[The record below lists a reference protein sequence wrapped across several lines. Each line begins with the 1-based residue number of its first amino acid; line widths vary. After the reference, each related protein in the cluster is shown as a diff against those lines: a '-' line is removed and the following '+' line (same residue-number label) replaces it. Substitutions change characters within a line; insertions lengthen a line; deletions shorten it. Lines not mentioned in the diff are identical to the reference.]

1 VLVVVAVLG
10 GAVLVGDW
18 LARSAEMDRLVAG
31 IEESEAAMI
40 AAMGAVRAA
49 LDDDSAAEGLS
60 QATAEALQSI
70 AAEGEAAVAQ
80 AATGIAAVVIQP
92 WHDDVL
98 LAQDRY
104 LEHNQAWQEFLA
116 AAAEEPERWFVEYE
130 PITTTWD
137 AFGPALRSAVPT
149 PALWDVAE
157 RVEVILDDDSGDSGN
172 GSVQQAAG

>member
-1 VLVVVAVLG
+1 MLVVVALLG

-40 AAMGAVRAA
+40 AAMDGVRAA
-49 LDDDSAAEGLS
+49 LDDDSAAEELS
-60 QATAEALQSI
+60 QDTAEALQSF
-70 AAEGEAAVAQ
+70 ASEGEAAVAR
-80 AATGIAAVVIQP
+80 AATGIDAVVIQP

-98 LAQDRY
+98 LARDRY
-104 LEHNQAWQEFLA
+104 LEHNQAWQDFLA
-116 AAAEEPERWFVEYE
+116 AAAQEPEQWFVEYE

-137 AFGPALRSAVPT
+137 AFGPALRNAVPT
-149 PALWDVAE
+149 PALWDLAE
-157 RVEVILDDDSGDSGN
+157 RVEIILDDDAGDSGN

>member
-1 VLVVVAVLG
+1 MLLVVAVLG

-40 AAMGAVRAA
+40 AAMDGVRAA
-49 LDDDSAAEGLS
+49 LADDPTPEGLS
-60 QATAEALQSI
+60 PDTAEALQSI
-70 AAEGEAAVAQ
+70 ASEGQAAVAS
-80 AATGIAAVVIQP
+80 AATGVAAVVIQP

-104 LEHNQAWQEFLA
+104 LEHSQAWQDFLA
-116 AAAEEPERWFVEYE
+116 AAAEDPEQWFVEYE
-130 PITTTWD
+130 PITTTWE
-137 AFGPALRSAVPT
+137 ALGPVLSSAVPT
-149 PALWDVAE
+149 PALWDLADRVA
-157 RVEVILDDDSGDSGN
+157 VILDDDAGDSGN